1 MSSNR
6 LKFLYFI
13 PVRKLLSLR
22 LDECSG
28 SLAFRR
34 YIVRSLMHSVNPS
47 APQAGPRPRP
57 LDEVRKNGLNHHL
70 SRNDKQARRR
80 LCMKNC
86 RMKCT
91 KCDVPLHIHCELDY
105 HTQDAWCEHLLLWHH
120 LAINF
125 LVIAQFIILR
135 MCLYICIHSS
145 QDLSFSLFF

>member
-6 LKFLYFI
+6 LIMFLYNI
-13 PVRKLLSLR
+13 LVRKLLSLR

-34 YIVRSLMHSVNPS
+34 YIVRSLMHSVNGVNPS
-47 APQAGPRPRP
+47 APQAGPRPRL
-57 LDEVRKNGLNHHL
+57 LDEVRNHYL
-70 SRNDKQARRR
+70 SRNDKQARCR

-91 KCDVPLHIHCELDY
+91 KCDVLYCTFTVNWTITLS
-105 HTQDAWCEHLLLWHH
+105 DAWCEHLLLWHH

-125 LVIAQFIILR
+125 LVKLIAQFIILR
-135 MCLYICIHSS
+135 MCLYICIHSIVKI
-145 QDLSFSLFF
+145 